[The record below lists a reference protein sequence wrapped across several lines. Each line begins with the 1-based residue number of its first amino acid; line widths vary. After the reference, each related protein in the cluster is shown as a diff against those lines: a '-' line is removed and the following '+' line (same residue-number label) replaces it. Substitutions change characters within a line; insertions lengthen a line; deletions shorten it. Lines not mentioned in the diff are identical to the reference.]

1 MTVHLAITLGLLAQ
15 TGAAPARVPRLD
27 TPPVR
32 VWLPDSTPSVGDA
45 AQVYVALRDT
55 SHLVV
60 LHVDPSGRIRVLFP
74 RTPAQSDLVP
84 GGETFVVGGIEE
96 GLTFRVPGP
105 GTGTILAVRASART
119 PFQFSGLTA
128 GNGWDYEHAL
138 LLQPTAGNAYAA
150 LLDIADRIANG
161 EAYNYDLTGYRT
173 PGATT
178 ARRLQPD
185 TVCFSCLAARHSG
198 GGGSAE
204 GYGEIS
210 NSAIAID
217 HSYAAAPGG
226 TVVDC
231 SSATLVDSWCGV
243 QDNSVST
250 TVTETSTYESTTYV
264 TPIEEPFFFPLRR
277 FRRVRREPAPAPFPP
292 AIALNLRRVPGRV
305 VPPPARKPPRIVVQQ
320 PTARSRP
327 IATPAAPAPP
337 APGTTLAPAT
347 GSRIIVR
354 RAIPGA
360 PRADG
365 SAAAAAAGWNAAA
378 PRASGTTA
386 PPRIAAP
393 ARTVASP
400 AAPAAQAAR
409 PIATSS
415 RAGTRAYANPR
426 D

>member
-1 MTVHLAITLGLLAQ
+1 MTVHLAIALGLLAQ
-15 TGAAPARVPRLD
+15 TGAAPSRAGRSE

-32 VWLPDSTPSVGDA
+32 VWLPDSTPSVGDP

-74 RTPAQSDLVP
+74 RSPRESDLVP
-84 GGETFVVGGIEE
+84 GGETFAVGGIEE

-105 GTGTILAVRASART
+105 GIGTILAVRASART
-119 PFQFSGLTA
+119 PFRFEGLTT
-128 GNGWDYEHAL
+128 GSGWDYEHAL
-138 LLQPTAGNAYAA
+138 LLQPTAGNPFAA

-161 EAYNYDLTGYRT
+161 EAYNYDLAGYRT
-173 PGATT
+173 PGATV

-198 GGGSAE
+198 RGGSAE

-264 TPIEEPFFFPLRR
+264 TPIEEPFFFPFRR
-277 FRRVRREPAPAPFPP
+277 FRRMRRQPAPPPPPP

-320 PTARSRP
+320 PKARSRP
-327 IATPAAPAPP
+327 IAAPVAEAPAAPR
-337 APGTTLAPAT
+337 TTAAAVT

-354 RAIPGA
+354 RAAPTA
-360 PRADG
+360 PRRDA
-365 SAAAAAAGWNAAA
+365 AAAAAAGGWSAAA
-378 PRASGTTA
+378 PPPSVARPATAS
-386 PPRIAAP
+386 
-393 ARTVASP
+393 
-400 AAPAAQAAR
+400 AQAAR
-409 PIATSS
+409 PTAASS
-415 RAGTRAYANPR
+415 RTGTRAYANPR
-426 D
+426 N

>member
-1 MTVHLAITLGLLAQ
+1 MMVHLAITLALLAQ
-15 TGAAPARVPRLD
+15 TGAAPTRAGRPE

-32 VWLPDSTPSVGDA
+32 IWLPDSTPSVGDP

-60 LHVDPSGRIRVLFP
+60 LHVDPSGRISVLFP
-74 RTPAQSDLVP
+74 RSPTASDLVP
-84 GGETFVVGGIEE
+84 GGETFAVGGIEE

-105 GTGTILAVRASART
+105 GIGTILAVRASART
-119 PFQFSGLTA
+119 PFRFDGLTT

-138 LLQPTAGNAYAA
+138 LLQPTAGNPFAA
-150 LLDIADRIANG
+150 LLDIADRIASG

-173 PGATT
+173 PGATA

-204 GYGEIS
+204 GYGGIS

-250 TVTETSTYESTTYV
+250 TVTETTSYESTSYV
-264 TPIEEPFFFPLRR
+264 TPIEEPFFFPFHR
-277 FRRVRREPAPAPFPP
+277 FRRMRRAPAPAPFPP

-327 IATPAAPAPP
+327 IAAPVAEAPAATGWGAVTGSRSIVRRTPPAAP
-337 APGTTLAPAT
+337 
-347 GSRIIVR
+347 RV
-354 RAIPGA
+354 
-360 PRADG
+360 DG
-365 SAAAAAAGWNAAA
+365 SAAAAAAGWTAAA
-378 PRASGTTA
+378 PPATGTTA
-386 PPRIAAP
+386 APRVAAP
-393 ARTVASP
+393 APAVARP

-409 PIATSS
+409 PTATPS
-415 RAGTRAYANPR
+415 RTGTRAYANPR